1 MTQEQLAAAVGVKP
15 PVISHYETDRREPS
29 MRALRRLCDALR
41 YDAAVLL
48 GSGPIR
54 PSATCPYCD
63 RLMTEIDHDDTD
75 DPGNPHSYY
84 AYCDHCGARGPL
96 VAYAGDAMTIAR
108 CRGNA
113 VEVGQMLDAQNA
125 TPEYAP

>member
-15 PVISHYETDRREPS
+15 AVISHYETDRREPS
-29 MRALRRLCDALR
+29 MRALRRLCEALLCDATI
-41 YDAAVLL
+41 LL

-63 RLMTEIDHDDTD
+63 RLMTEIDCDDTN
-75 DPGNPHSYY
+75 DPSNPRGYY
-84 AYCDHCGARGPL
+84 ACCYHCDSRGPL
-96 VAYAGDAMTIAR
+96 VAYAGDAMMIAR

-113 VEVGQMLDAQNA
+113 VEVGQMLAAQNA
-125 TPEYAP
+125 TSEQSL

>member
-1 MTQEQLAAAVGVKP
+1 MTQEQLAAAVGVMP

-29 MRALRRLCDALR
+29 LRALRRLREALR
-41 YDAAVLL
+41 CDVTLL
-48 GSGPIR
+48 LDSGPIR

-63 RLMTEIDHDDTD
+63 RLMTEIDHDSTD
-75 DPGNPHSYY
+75 DPSNPHSYY
-84 AYCDHCGARGPL
+84 ACCDHCGARGPL
-96 VAYAGDAMTIAR
+96 VASAGDAMMIAR

-125 TPEYAP
+125 TPEHLP